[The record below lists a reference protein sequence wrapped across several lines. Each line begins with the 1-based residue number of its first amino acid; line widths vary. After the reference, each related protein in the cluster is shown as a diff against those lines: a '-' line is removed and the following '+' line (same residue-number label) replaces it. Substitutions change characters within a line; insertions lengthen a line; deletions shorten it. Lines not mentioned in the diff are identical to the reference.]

1 MEAVLDMEEKQ
12 SKLPSSGEFFP
23 SEEIKQVQCSWNQR
37 MVTHSSSTSRQHI
50 ALLFKVPN
58 TDADI
63 RFRATV
69 VQSYN
74 KYWMNISAP
83 VVSVKATNVSKS
95 GDDLSRKW
103 LQSVV
108 QIAKSTT
115 GGTQQLDANIR
126 SRFSTG
132 FSGVLNKHNV
142 MASKEILNSLP
153 FKMVEKGG
161 SSQQTESSDTEKA
174 VSELLAGNLDYT
186 DTVELLLH

>member
-1 MEAVLDMEEKQ
+1 MFVLQNYMQ
-12 SKLPSSGEFFP
+12 SPRNHL
-23 SEEIKQVQCSWNQR
+23 Q
-37 MVTHSSSTSRQHI
+37 
-50 ALLFKVPN
+50 LLY
-58 TDADI
+58 I
-63 RFRATV
+63 SRATV
-69 VQSYN
+69 AQSYN
-74 KYWMNISAP
+74 KYWVNISAP
-83 VVSVKATNVSKS
+83 VVSVKATSKYNIELKINYNFFHFMFNCVCYLLHNCVLYFQDVSKS

-103 LQSVV
+103 LQSVI

-161 SSQQTESSDTEKA
+161 SSQQAESSDTEKA
-174 VSELLAGNLDYT
+174 VSELLAGNLDDT

>member
-1 MEAVLDMEEKQ
+1 MFVLQNYMQ
-12 SKLPSSGEFFP
+12 SPRNHL
-23 SEEIKQVQCSWNQR
+23 Q
-37 MVTHSSSTSRQHI
+37 
-50 ALLFKVPN
+50 LLY
-58 TDADI
+58 I
-63 RFRATV
+63 SRATV

-83 VVSVKATNVSKS
+83 VVSVKATSKYHNIGLKSNNNLCHFMFNCVCYLLHNCVLYFQDVSKS

-142 MASKEILNSLP
+142 MASKEILNLLP